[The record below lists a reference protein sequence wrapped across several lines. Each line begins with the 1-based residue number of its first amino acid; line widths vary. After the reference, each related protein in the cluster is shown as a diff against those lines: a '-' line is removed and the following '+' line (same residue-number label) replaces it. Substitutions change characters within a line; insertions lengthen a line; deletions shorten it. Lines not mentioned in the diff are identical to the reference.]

1 MHDDV
6 SRLVGI
12 EGMVVTGVADHGWWI
27 ELEVEM
33 LARAGCCRWCG
44 RGSLQVKE
52 RDRVRVRDLPFAG
65 RMTYLCWRKR
75 RFWCEAC
82 ARTFTET
89 HPALPSR
96 QRVSA
101 RFRQHLFDRC
111 QGGGAHAEVARDEH
125 TTRYQV
131 QTAFVLGGDELLAR
145 RQHGPPRRL
154 SLDEAHHRRGRE
166 LATVVSDLDRRR
178 VIDVVSGCT
187 RRVIERWLTALPPE
201 VRAGIEVVSIDPS
214 DAYRQ
219 AIWAALPGARIVCDR
234 FHLVRGA
241 NTALDAVR
249 RERQRDARAKRPK
262 GTRRSGQ
269 HVRWRPELYQARHRL
284 LKASER
290 LTERERRRLCD
301 LFGRD
306 PVLAEAWGLKE
317 RFRQIYGASN
327 RADAEQ
333 RLEAFLIAVE
343 NAGLPAFDAF
353 AKGVRSWRQKLLAY
367 FDEPTTNGYA
377 EGVINKV
384 KVIKRRAY
392 GLPTFAGFRKRV
404 VIACG

>member
-12 EGMVVTGVADHGWWI
+12 EGMAVTGVADHGWWI

-44 RGSLQVKE
+44 RASLVVKE

-101 RFRQHLFDRC
+101 RFREHLFGRC
-111 QGGGAHAEVARDEH
+111 QGGGAHAEVARDEC

-131 QTAFVLGGDELLAR
+131 QKAFLLGGDELLAR
-145 RQHGPPRRL
+145 RENGPPRRL

-178 VIDVVSGCT
+178 VIDVVDGCT
-187 RRVIERWLTALPPE
+187 RRVIESWLKALPSE

-214 DAYRQ
+214 DAYRR
-219 AIWAALPGARIVCDR
+219 AIWAALPDARIVCDR

-269 HVRWRPELYQARHRL
+269 HVRWRPELYQARRRL

-317 RFRQIYGASN
+317 RFRQIYDATS
-327 RADAEQ
+327 RADAQQ

-343 NAGLPAFDAF
+343 HAGLPAFDAF
-353 AKGVRSWRQKLLAY
+353 AKGVCSWRQELLAY